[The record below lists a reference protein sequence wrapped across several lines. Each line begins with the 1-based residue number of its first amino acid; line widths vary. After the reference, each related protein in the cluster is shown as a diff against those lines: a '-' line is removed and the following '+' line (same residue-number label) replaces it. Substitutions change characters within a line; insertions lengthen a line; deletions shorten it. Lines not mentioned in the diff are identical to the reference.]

1 MQSTSSSA
9 SLNKGQEQ
17 RKLRNLLID
26 SSYQMRYALFGG
38 LITLVLC
45 AVLALV
51 VLWQSRSAHHTFTEQ
66 RTRATDLVR
75 KQLLTNTKLVEQMRQ
90 DTIKDLEKVLQT
102 ATAMISIQTKSKETA
117 VKEAALL
124 AKQEMEKDDKERIL
138 REKEANKTLLA
149 QRKKAD
155 REMVA
160 ALHNQD
166 AEWLKQSKQQQQVLL
181 VVILVFGLVVV
192 LIIFLFNI
200 QFSHKAAGPLFK
212 IRRYIEQIREG
223 HYGRIGTLR
232 KGDHLVDF
240 HEQFRSMHESLIE
253 QIQADIQALESA
265 IALLEQYNV
274 TGPAMDALRKRLA
287 TKRSSLHSEEDL

>member
-1 MQSTSSSA
+1 
-9 SLNKGQEQ
+9 
-17 RKLRNLLID
+17 
-26 SSYQMRYALFGG
+26 
-38 LITLVLC
+38 
-45 AVLALV
+45 
-51 VLWQSRSAHHTFTEQ
+51 
-66 RTRATDLVR
+66 
-75 KQLLTNTKLVEQMRQ
+75 
-90 DTIKDLEKVLQT
+90 
-102 ATAMISIQTKSKETA
+102 
-117 VKEAALL
+117 
-124 AKQEMEKDDKERIL
+124 
-138 REKEANKTLLA
+138 
-149 QRKKAD
+149 
-155 REMVA
+155 MVA